1 MHHLYVFSQWWVY
14 ETAFCFFSPYE
25 TFIKSESL
33 STIVLYSVGFKDAA
47 YFSFWLTDCPSI
59 SLLCVSMYVLFIHWQ
74 ITRNGRILS
83 EKEYKLNIMKK
94 DHQKYIRECLA
105 QAIFHKVLD
114 MEVQVLTISF
124 TTDTFQ

>member
-1 MHHLYVFSQWWVY
+1 
-14 ETAFCFFSPYE
+14 
-25 TFIKSESL
+25 
-33 STIVLYSVGFKDAA
+33 
-47 YFSFWLTDCPSI
+47 
-59 SLLCVSMYVLFIHWQ
+59 
-74 ITRNGRILS
+74 
-83 EKEYKLNIMKK
+83 MKK